1 MFKPLRT
8 LKFIWSI
15 ALGAMTLLACSS
27 RSEENKQ
34 RFEDIQPKRTQT
46 HKKTLAKQDTLT
58 PYLLKYTNDSVGLN
72 VEAIEVDARAHFLD
86 RFPHPKGQYPIH
98 FVLREGKKSTYVGE
112 WKFKD
117 SNTRINALFNW
128 LDHYG
133 PNAQQLE
140 WFERQKISK
149 ENVLILIN
157 STSIL
162 EINSAGSINRKLW
175 ERYQRYSYP
184 SDSIR
189 IIIEQRAGQS
199 CRWTKPKMPKQ

>member
-1 MFKPLRT
+1 MYKPLLT
-8 LKFIWSI
+8 LKFTWSI
-15 ALGAMTLLACSS
+15 AIGAMALCACSS
-27 RSEENKQ
+27 KSEANNK

-46 HKKTLAKQDTLT
+46 HRKQLAKQDTLD
-58 PYLLKYTNDSVGLN
+58 PYLMKYTNDSVGFN
-72 VEAIEVDARAHFLD
+72 FDAIEVDETAHFLD
-86 RFPHPKGQYPIH
+86 RFPHTKGQYPTR
-98 FVLREGKKSTYVGE
+98 FVLREGEKSMYVGE

-133 PNAQQLE
+133 PNNQQLE

-157 STSIL
+157 STSIV
-162 EINSAGSINRKLW
+162 EINSSGKINRKQW

-184 SDSIR
+184 TDSIR
-189 IIIEQRAGQS
+189 IIIEQRTGQS
-199 CRWTKPKMPKQ
+199 CRWTFPKTPKQ

>member
-1 MFKPLRT
+1 MYKPLLT
-8 LKFIWSI
+8 LKFTWSI
-15 ALGAMTLLACSS
+15 AIGAMALSACSS
-27 RSEENKQ
+27 KSEENNK

-46 HKKTLAKQDTLT
+46 HQKQLAKQDTLA
-58 PYLLKYTNDSVGLN
+58 PYLLKYTNDSVGFHFD
-72 VEAIEVDARAHFLD
+72 AIEVDETAHFLD
-86 RFPHPKGQYPIH
+86 RFPHPKGQYPTR
-98 FVLREGKKSTYVGE
+98 FVLREGEKSMYVGE

-133 PNAQQLE
+133 PNNQQLE

-157 STSIL
+157 STSIV
-162 EINSAGSINRKLW
+162 EINSSGKINRKQW

-184 SDSIR
+184 TDSIR
-189 IIIEQRAGQS
+189 IIIEQRTGQS
-199 CRWTKPKMPKQ
+199 CRWTFPKTPKQ

>member
-1 MFKPLRT
+1 MYKPLLT
-8 LKFIWSI
+8 LKFTWSI
-15 ALGAMTLLACSS
+15 AIGAMALCACSS
-27 RSEENKQ
+27 KSEAKNK

-46 HKKTLAKQDTLT
+46 HRKQLAKQDTLD
-58 PYLLKYTNDSVGLN
+58 PYLMKYTNDSVGFN
-72 VEAIEVDARAHFLD
+72 FDAIEVDETAHFLD
-86 RFPHPKGQYPIH
+86 RFPHTKGQYPTR
-98 FVLREGKKSTYVGE
+98 FVLREGEKSMYLGE

-133 PNAQQLE
+133 PNNQQLE

-157 STSIL
+157 STSIV
-162 EINSAGSINRKLW
+162 EINSSGKINRKQW

-184 SDSIR
+184 TDSIR
-189 IIIEQRAGQS
+189 IIIEQRTGQS
-199 CRWTKPKMPKQ
+199 CRWTFPKTPKQ